1 MNLTEWWLAWDADLD
16 GLAPKVSDSRTEPW
30 LAARSMI
37 SEGAQIEANVLW
49 GLHFAAKI
57 NAAAEKLGAPFYNEV
72 LGKRAHLPSIGCP
85 DSLLFALTYYHHLQ
99 RYQSIDQGSSLVLA
113 QIRKEQPGV
122 HYAATTLKKRLDE
135 YCLAPENIA
144 TVQALWPEI
153 GLLQGPGLLPQVEQ
167 WLATEPLVDKL
178 LKQLEQATGK
188 IVGEFDAEY
197 DDINLLFTKVD
208 ELLEGKVATLK
219 EITACKKLIELL
231 NEETLLPH
239 DLSEPN
245 SLKNNYPDFAEYWLT
260 LHEHIPPISKKKAL
274 GITGVRTVIEVARF
288 AAGMLS
294 SLTQTVVGYFTPL
307 YVNELASSAVNVVDN
322 LTAAITPTST
332 LEQRKQ
338 LLISHAEQIIV
349 RSAASLNRQPD
360 DPIDANDFK
369 RLSANEVNGLVDKLS
384 LVQHLLA
391 LKQCLAIY
399 QIEHTTGFAKF
410 SLSSVLKPIT
420 ELLSHTFLRPLM
432 FDAILLVLE
441 AEQLE
446 LQVNGLI
453 DTAKS
458 SEESDTKVLKT
469 QLVNTLKATE
479 TRVNY
484 VPQNSKFIFFKPE
497 SEKALKNF
505 TEVMKHT
512 LDNSLS
518 V

>member
-16 GLAPKVSDSRTEPW
+16 GLASKVSDSRTEPW
-30 LAARSMI
+30 LAARAMI
-37 SEGAQIEANVLW
+37 AEGSQIEANVLW
-49 GLHFAAKI
+49 GLHYAAKI
-57 NAAAEKLGAPFYNEV
+57 NAAAEKLGVPFYNEV
-72 LGKRAHLPSIGCP
+72 LGKMVHLPSISSP
-85 DSLLFALTYYHHLQ
+85 DSLLFALTYYHHLL
-99 RYQSIDQGSSLVLA
+99 RYQSIDQGSTLVLA
-113 QIRKEQPGV
+113 QTRKEQPGV
-122 HYAATTLKKRLDE
+122 QYAAKALKQRLDE

-144 TVQALWPEI
+144 TVQAIWPEMV
-153 GLLQGPGLLPQVEQ
+153 LLQGLGLLAQVEQ
-167 WLATEPLVDKL
+167 WLATEPVVDKL

-188 IVGEFDAEY
+188 IVGQFDAEY
-197 DDINLLFTKVD
+197 EDINTLFTKID
-208 ELLEGKVATLK
+208 ELLEGKVATLR
-219 EITACKKLIELL
+219 EITAYKTLIELL
-231 NEETLLPH
+231 NEEMLLPN
-239 DLSEPN
+239 DFSEPN

-274 GITGVRTVIEVARF
+274 GITGVRTVIGVARF
-288 AAGMLS
+288 AMGMLS
-294 SLTQTVVGYFTPL
+294 SLTQTVVGHFTPN
-307 YVNELASSAVNVVDN
+307 YVNELAVSAANAVDN
-322 LTAAITPTST
+322 LTSAITPAST
-332 LEQRKQ
+332 VEQRKN
-338 LLISHAEQIIV
+338 LLIQHAEQIIAT
-349 RSAASLNRQPD
+349 SAASLNPQQD
-360 DPIDANDFK
+360 AQIGANDFK
-369 RLSANEVNGLVDKLS
+369 RLSATEVNGLVDKLS

-446 LQVNGLI
+446 QQVNGLI

-458 SEESDTKVLKT
+458 SEEPDTKILKT

-479 TRVNY
+479 TRVNH
-484 VPQNSKFIFFKPE
+484 VPQNSKFIFFKQE
-497 SEKALKNF
+497 SETALKHF
-505 TEVMKHT
+505 TDVMQHT